1 MILAVLL
8 VFALG
13 FLFAGFLGL
22 LVEFLAPAKKAQP
35 TPEEKS

>member
-8 VFALG
+8 VFGLG

-22 LVEFLAPAKKAQP
+22 LVGFATRPKERPAK
-35 TPEEKS
+35 PE